1 MAKRMLIDASHPEET
16 RVVVLK
22 GKRLEEFD
30 FESNNRRPLKGNIYL
45 AKVTRVEPSLQAAF
59 VDYGGNRHGFLS
71 FNEIHPD
78 YYQIPM
84 EDRAALIE
92 QERAAEEE
100 ALRAEEQADD
110 AKGLDAG
117 ENGDADEPAEQ
128 PITLNTDDDAVADD
142 ENGDSENGT
151 VEASDGG
158 EDPDSESVAADE
170 DDAPEADDAEESEL
184 SDKPSKRGAAIEAVG
199 GDVMDEVRQVR
210 RVRRRAYKI
219 QEVIKRRQILL
230 VQVVKEERGNKG
242 AALTSYISLAGRY
255 CVLMPNT
262 GRGGG
267 ISRKI
272 TNPGDRK
279 RLKTIARQLDV
290 PDGMGVI
297 VRTAGLSRNKA
308 EIKRDYEYLLRM
320 WNQIRDVTLNS
331 TAPCLVHEE
340 ANQIKRAIR
349 DLYDKDIEEVTVDG
363 EEGYRAAKSFM
374 RTLMPSHAKR
384 VQPYRDSVPL
394 YHRYQVDQQLD
405 AMYSATVTL
414 PSGGYIVINPTEAL
428 IAIDVNSGRATK
440 DHNIEETALRT
451 NTEAAEEVAR
461 QLRLRDLAGL
471 IVIDFIDMEVH
482 RNNRS
487 VERKIK
493 ECLRADRARI
503 QVGRISGFGLL
514 EMSRQ
519 RLRPGVHE
527 VNMENCAQCNG
538 AGVVRSTDSTAL
550 YVLRAIE
557 EEGIR
562 KRTAEITVFVPS
574 AVAVYILNQKRRT
587 LTDIEQRYDFTVNI
601 EIDEELIPPNYRI
614 EKIRARTRTADDG
627 PAASE
632 AKPEAA
638 PEEEEETVT
647 TRADDAD
654 GQDEDGGRKRRR
666 RRRRRRKPGEDSA
679 DAKAPR
685 EDSAAVGE
693 ESIGETEET
702 VQTAEQDADDGDA
715 DGKESVAQKRRRR
728 GRRGGRR
735 RATRPEDTPVS
746 DAAEQPLDAGEQEIA
761 EPAEADSGTPEPVA
775 EVVAA
780 PPEPVPEAPA
790 EADADAPEPIA
801 EVAAATPEPVPD
813 APAEADADAPEPIAE
828 VIAATPTPVPEAPAE
843 PADTVVTPLP
853 ISKAEPETPEPEPGE
868 LEPQSESTEADTDK
882 PRRRGWWSRRL
893 GSN

>member
-78 YYQIPM
+78 YYQIPV

-100 ALRAEEQADD
+100 ALREEEQADD

-117 ENGDADEPAEQ
+117 DIAEVDEPAEQ
-128 PITLNTDDDAVADD
+128 PITLNTDDDAAVEDEDEDEVADSG
-142 ENGDSENGT
+142 NG
-151 VEASDGG
+151 VPEAPDG
-158 EDPDSESVAADE
+158 DVAPDSESVAADE
-170 DDAPEADDAEESEL
+170 DEAPAADASEDTERPEKS
-184 SDKPSKRGAAIEAVG
+184 SKRRAAIEAVG

-290 PDGMGVI
+290 PEGMGVI
-297 VRTAGLSRNKA
+297 VRTAGLSRNKS

-384 VQPYRDSVPL
+384 VQPYRDSIPL
-394 YHRYQVDQQLD
+394 YHRFQVDQQLD

-428 IAIDVNSGRATK
+428 VAIDVNSGRATK

-487 VERKIK
+487 VERRIK

-527 VNMENCAQCNG
+527 VNMESCVHCNG

-562 KRTAEITVFVPS
+562 KRAEEITVFVPGS
-574 AVAVYILNQKRRT
+574 VAVYILNQKRRT
-587 LTDIEQRYDFTVNI
+587 LTEIEQRYDLTVNI
-601 EIDEELIPPNYRI
+601 QIDETLIPPNYRI
-614 EKIRARTRTADDG
+614 EKIRARTRSAETG
-627 PAASE
+627 PAASDV
-632 AKPEAA
+632 KQD
-638 PEEEEETVT
+638 TVT
-647 TRADDAD
+647 D
-654 GQDEDGGRKRRR
+654 DEDEIATHADTHTEDTDAQDDEGGRKRRR
-666 RRRRRRKPGEDSA
+666 RRRRRRKPGEDTV
-679 DAKAPR
+679 DAKA
-685 EDSAAVGE
+685 ATE
-693 ESIGETEET
+693 ESPAEGEVAASDAEET
-702 VQTAEQDADDGDA
+702 VQAAEPDGDASDADD
-715 DGKESVAQKRRRR
+715 KESVAQKRRRR

-735 RATRPEDTPVS
+735 RTSRQDDTTASGAADQPADADEQAVSKPVETASESPEPVA
-746 DAAEQPLDAGEQEIA
+746 DAAPAMPEQVSEA
-761 EPAEADSGTPEPVA
+761 EPAMPEPVA
-775 EVVAA
+775 EAK
-780 PPEPVPEAPA
+780 PNMPEPVAELEPDIPEPVAETVTTTPPPAPEAPT
-790 EADADAPEPIA
+790 DK
-801 EVAAATPEPVPD
+801 
-813 APAEADADAPEPIAE
+813 
-828 VIAATPTPVPEAPAE
+828 
-843 PADTVVTPLP
+843 ADTVVTPLP
-853 ISKAEPETPEPEPGE
+853 IAAAEPETPEPPAPE
-868 LEPQSESTEADTDK
+868 SEDEEAATDK